1 MERGCLKTGLTEI
14 KYSFLKDRS
23 EKWIQFFYA
32 IRPEKTEPIA
42 QQMQTIENAEAE
54 LFDAF
59 SISSDTVVVKRIF
72 SSDLI
77 NHYEAFLDHK
87 KRQSA
92 DFFLSLIEQP
102 PVSRVKALLLGM
114 CLNNIL
120 PDSKSRQGNVFTVDT
135 TPGIKHIFVENLLDP
150 AADQDSNAE
159 DQTRVIFNLLE
170 KILAGF
176 DTTIKDSVLRTWIY
190 APNVDAD
197 YPEIVKARKEIFNSI
212 HLTKDTHY
220 IASTGIQGK
229 SSKQFARVFM
239 DVWSL
244 KGIDSRNV
252 RYIQVPEYMCP
263 TDNYGV
269 TFERATAVRMGRI
282 DHLFISG
289 TASIDKYGNILY
301 PGDIEKQ
308 TERALENISALLEAA
323 GFSREDLSN
332 FMIYLRD
339 PSDYEIVKSVIDR
352 YCENL
357 PAIYTDAP
365 VCRPGWLVEIEG
377 TAARIIE

>member
-1 MERGCLKTGLTEI
+1 MELGCLKACDTEI
-14 KYSFLKDRS
+14 KYSFLKDGKG
-23 EKWIQFFYA
+23 KWIQFFYT
-32 IRPEKTEPIA
+32 IRPEKIEQIA
-42 QQMQTIENAEAE
+42 HQMHTIESAEAE
-54 LFDAF
+54 LFKTLNLAR
-59 SISSDTVVVKRIF
+59 DTVVVKRFF

-77 NHYEAFLDHK
+77 NHYDVFLDHK
-87 KRQSA
+87 KRQST

-120 PDSKSRQGNVFTVDT
+120 PDSKNRTNNVFTVDT
-135 TPGIKHIFVENLLDP
+135 TPGIKHIFIENLLDP
-150 AADQDSNAE
+150 EADQDRNAE
-159 DQTRVIFNLLE
+159 EQTRIIFKLLE
-170 KILAGF
+170 NILAGF

-197 YPEIVKARKEIFNSI
+197 YPEIVKARKEIFNAI
-212 HLTKDTHY
+212 NLTKDTHY

-244 KGIDSRNV
+244 KGIDGKNV

-289 TASIDKYGNILY
+289 TASIDKHGDILY
-301 PGDIEKQ
+301 PGDVEKQ
-308 TERALENISALLEAA
+308 TRRALENISAVLIEG
-323 GFSREDLSN
+323 GFSKNDLSN
-332 FMIYLRD
+332 FMVYLRD
-339 PSDYEIVKSVIDR
+339 PSDYEIVKSVIDQ

-357 PAIYTDAP
+357 PAIYADAP

-377 TAARIIE
+377 TAAKVIE